1 MLSSTILTGLL
12 GASVALAAPLFP
24 RVTID
29 KAATAQAQQ
38 RDDTATRAITASEIK
53 TPDGRCLSVDPQGG
67 DFRENLIPIQ
77 AVTCNGSDNQ
87 KWDVITAGKHNNQ
100 PGNALIVS
108 TLVNGCMN
116 FDDRRAAG
124 NQVILFSCGGRA
136 DGDGQTTDSQ
146 LFPFDGKTTLALTP
160 KNSQGKVCFTVKGDL
175 LDQSACDA
183 NAPSKDQLFT
193 IGGAAQGGADGGAT
207 GGANGGANGGSQ
219 ENDNTGDASNSTCPP
234 PTTSTVT
241 VTVSAAGA
249 AGTDGVGSESS
260 CPPPTTSTVTVTVS
274 ATGATEIES
283 ATQASGP
290 ATTASATKATQG
302 AGSQTVS
309 ASKPTGTAKLD
320 QKATEEAQQRD
331 DTATRA
337 LTGVQVKTSDGQC
350 LSVDPL
356 SGDFRE
362 NLIPITVGACDGSAG
377 QKFDVITK
385 GKHNNAGDGSALVV
399 SSLTN
404 GCLNF
409 DGRRAPGNQVLLF
422 SCGGRADGTGE
433 TTDSQLFKFDAGNKG
448 PIALSPQNAKTSC
461 MFNKNGLLDITQC
474 DNAQDQLFSFVA

>member
-1 MLSSTILTGLL
+1 
-12 GASVALAAPLFP
+12 
-24 RVTID
+24 
-29 KAATAQAQQ
+29 
-38 RDDTATRAITASEIK
+38 
-53 TPDGRCLSVDPQGG
+53 
-67 DFRENLIPIQ
+67 
-77 AVTCNGSDNQ
+77 
-87 KWDVITAGKHNNQ
+87 
-100 PGNALIVS
+100 
-108 TLVNGCMN
+108 MN
-116 FDDRRAAG
+116 FDDRRAPG

-136 DGDGQTTDSQ
+136 DGDGKTTDSQ
-146 LFPFDGKTTLALTP
+146 LFPFNGKTTLALAP
-160 KNSQGKVCFTVKGDL
+160 RNGKGKVCFTVKGNL

-183 NAPSKDQLFT
+183 NTPSNDQLFI
-193 IGGAAQGGADGGAT
+193 IGGGAQ
-207 GGANGGANGGSQ
+207 GGANGGINGGANAGDNGGSQ
-219 ENDNTGDASNSTCPP
+219 GGDKTGDSNSNSTCPP

-241 VTVSAAGA
+241 VTISAADA
-249 AGTDGVGSESS
+249 AGTSS
-260 CPPPTTSTVTVTVS
+260 VDCPPTTTSTVTVTVS
-274 ATGATEIES
+274 ATGADS
-283 ATQASGP
+283 ATQATGT
-290 ATTASATKATQG
+290 AATASTKATQG

-320 QKATEEAQQRD
+320 QKATDEAQQRD
-331 DTATRA
+331 NTATRA
-337 LTGVQVKTSDGQC
+337 FTSVQVKTSDGQC

-385 GKHNNAGDGSALVV
+385 GKHNNVDGTALIV

-409 DGRRAPGNQVLLF
+409 DGRRVAGNQVILF
-422 SCGGRADGTGE
+422 SCGGRGDGSGE
-433 TTDSQLFKFDAGNKG
+433 VNDSQLFKFSAGTKG